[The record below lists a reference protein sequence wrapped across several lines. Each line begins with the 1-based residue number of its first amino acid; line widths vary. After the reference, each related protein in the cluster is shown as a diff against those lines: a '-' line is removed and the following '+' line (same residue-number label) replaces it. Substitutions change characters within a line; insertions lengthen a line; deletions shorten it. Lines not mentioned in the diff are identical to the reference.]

1 MCDSTLF
8 FSASDVIPHDRTR
21 IPIFLRELFHRSPEL
36 FRRSP
41 ELFRCSP
48 ELFRCSP
55 ELFHRSPGTRL
66 LRLSVSIQVH
76 LYPQLKREIC
86 IFWKSFIAKAGIWTK
101 DLSHRSSALILLSYR
116 EMVEEGGFISQTVDS
131 VCNFFDRK
139 LPGRSNFSFL
149 FFYLN

>member
-1 MCDSTLF
+1 MPLPFLSLISQCEIIISLPLTSFPMIEPGFQSL
-8 FSASDVIPHDRTR
+8 
-21 IPIFLRELFHRSPEL
+21 LRELFHR
-36 FRRSP
+36 
-41 ELFRCSP
+41 SP